1 MAQGV
6 TDLASAFSTGVL
18 SAFCKAANR
27 SLFAAAVVV
36 VASVVGGVAA
46 SVIVVIGVVGVVV
59 AAPAAM
65 LSRAASW
72 FFGAW
77 STTILEI
84 IYRIKRIFKHGLL
97 NVAYHK
103 HEATIF

>member
-6 TDLASAFSTGVL
+6 TDLVSAFSTGVL

-36 VASVVGGVAA
+36 VVASVVGGVAA
-46 SVIVVIGVVGVVV
+46 SVIVVIGVVRVVV

-77 STTILEI
+77 STTVLEI

-97 NVAYHK
+97 NSGLP
-103 HEATIF
+103 